1 MLYNIDFE
9 IVSFVFVLMIYIFHI
24 FQYNAENVLNRQFRQ
39 LELLT
44 LVFIATDIASA
55 VGISFYEKVPRLV
68 NMVLNG
74 SNFASLVVLA
84 YFFAKY
90 IKTFTTKNNEPARTP
105 VNTFVCVAYLIAAL
119 INLHFGFL
127 FDFVETGYIH
137 GPLYLISPAVAYYYV
152 LYSGFMV
159 ALHGK
164 EMENRQKISTIF
176 YVVLMLVFVLIQM
189 FIIPN
194 VLLSGVAIGIALV
207 IILFSLETPDY
218 VKLQLT
224 MNALEQ
230 AKVDAEDAN
239 RAKSEFLANMSHEIR
254 TPINAIMGM
263 NEMVLRESEDPNVRF
278 YSINIKR
285 ASETLLAIIN
295 GILDFSR
302 IESGKMEIVNSVYK
316 LKPLLDEIVTMFFMK
331 AEEKGLVFVVDVD
344 ASLPEL
350 VIGDD
355 VRVKQI
361 IINLLNNAIKY
372 TPKGTVTLKIGY
384 DVLAHDR
391 VLLKI
396 SVMDTGIGIK
406 AEDKKKLFGNFER
419 LDYDRN
425 KGVEGTGLGLA
436 ITERLVKMMG
446 GKIRVESEYEKG
458 SEFSVEIPQNVED
471 WAEIGPLSREQYME
485 EAKPENRVEEDV
497 FTAPDANVLVV
508 DDNKMNIVVAI
519 NLLKR
524 TRINVDTATSGP
536 ECLEKLKN
544 KHYDVIL
551 LDDMMT
557 GMSGK
562 ETLDIAKNMEEN
574 RSRNS
579 AYIALTANAIAGS
592 REHYIEAGFTDYLS
606 KPVIGKD
613 LETMLKKYLT

>member
-55 VGISFYEKVPRLV
+55 VGISYYERVPRLI
-68 NMVLNG
+68 NMMLNG

-90 IKTFTTKNNEPARTP
+90 IKTFTTKNNEPASTP
-105 VNTFVCVAYLIAAL
+105 VNTVICLVYLVMAF
-119 INLHFGFL
+119 INLPYGFL
-127 FDFVETGYIH
+127 FDFVETGYVH
-137 GPLYLISPAVAYYYV
+137 GPLYLVSTATAYYYV
-152 LYSGFMV
+152 LYSAFMV
-159 ALHGK
+159 VLHGR
-164 EMENRQKISTIF
+164 EMETRQKVSTIF

-230 AKVDAEDAN
+230 ARVDAEDAN

-278 YSINIKR
+278 YSINIRR

-316 LKPLLDEIVTMFFMK
+316 LKPLIDEIVTMFYMK
-331 AEEKGLVFVVDVD
+331 AEEKGLDFLVDVD
-344 ASLPEL
+344 TSLPEL

-372 TPKGTVTLKIGY
+372 TPNGSVTLKMSY

-391 VLLKI
+391 VLVKI
-396 SVMDTGIGIK
+396 SVRDTGIGIK
-406 AEDKKKLFGNFER
+406 PEDKKKLFGNFER

-446 GKIRVESEYEKG
+446 GKITVESEYEKG

-471 WAEIGPLSREQYME
+471 WAEIGPLSRENYME
-485 EAKPENRVEEDV
+485 EAKSENRVEEDV
-497 FTAPDANVLVV
+497 FTAPNASVLVV
-508 DDNKMNIVVAI
+508 DDNKMNIVVAV

-524 TRINVDTATSGP
+524 TGINVDTATSGP
-536 ECLEKLKN
+536 ECLEKIKN

-551 LDDMMT
+551 LDDMMM

-562 ETLDIAKNMEEN
+562 ETLDIARNMSEN
-574 RSRNS
+574 RCRNS

-592 REHYIEAGFTDYLS
+592 REQYIEAGFTDYLS

-613 LETMLKKYLT
+613 LEAMLKKYLG